1 MFMEKAVQIKV
12 TMKSD
17 MKAMSDNFGNFHSNI
32 AKTLPKNSLIPP
44 KYVLKYCFVPIVQQ
58 LKHKT
63 KL

>member
-32 AKTLPKNSLIPP
+32 AKTLSKKLPNS
-44 KYVLKYCFVPIVQQ
+44 
-58 LKHKT
+58 T
-63 KL
+63 KICT